1 MPRDCCFNNNVA
13 RALVRAGHSQ
23 HIGQALSQDKVVHW
37 LMPVVWRL
45 FSTLVR
51 GHQESVGTSVDH
63 GICHA
68 QGAVVLLLLLL
79 PIAAV
84 AATSP
89 VVLPIEVVGADG
101 TTASVTVDVPDAQAS
116 RVRSLR
122 MQIHGLGYADMVSV
136 QVNSSAWLALNNDT
150 VTVAEPGKSYG
161 GIGGGFATLKVT
173 LPLPPGAVAA
183 GTNAVCF
190 RFNRSDGLSSGFRVL
205 AFNFITADGEMVL
218 PATAFSQEDPN
229 KWTPPRSD
237 PSDISTGKALWYGAQ
252 LVANNRPSAP
262 AIHAHCA
269 DCHSQDGRDLKYFNF
284 SNASIVARS
293 QFHGLSALQG
303 EQIASYIRELPV
315 PNPGRPWN
323 PPYQPGPGLDAK
335 PASDWTAGAG
345 LLWALDSDDA
355 SLPFIFAIGPQSPGA
370 GVPITAETFRPDG
383 NLNPR
388 QIPISL
394 QLPDWN
400 HWLPRVHPVDAWG
413 QDFLQSDVYTSSA
426 SVRMLLASP
435 QLAKLIS
442 AGDIVNLFDKWNKAQ
457 RKFLTR
463 YQPRIASEW
472 SPDLTNKVYSTQLW
486 QLVKAWE
493 LAQEFQL
500 EGRGQEFYGATGEP
514 RTWFNTIPLATAPA
528 EANIPD
534 GPNGMGGSALTS
546 EYFNNAWYELQ
557 IVVNSGNHRRHGR
570 TPIDWVYVIDRFR
583 DMYRE
588 SHRPEPTRLL
598 VAVIKAMQWSDPK
611 LGPDNQLNGWR
622 PDDTV
627 DPRIMVS
634 PAWALMF
641 QPLKPDV
648 RQAITE
654 NLLTAWLDKNL
665 KYRTAQYFVQGA
677 TGRNYSPPKE
687 IATISGGNVSAAAP
701 QFEAAGVSP
710 LTIKRLQQW
719 GRAYKNMGESLHY

>member
-1 MPRDCCFNNNVA
+1 M
-13 RALVRAGHSQ
+13 
-23 HIGQALSQDKVVHW
+23 
-37 LMPVVWRL
+37 L
-45 FSTLVR
+45 F
-51 GHQESVGTSVDH
+51 
-63 GICHA
+63 
-68 QGAVVLLLLLL
+68 LLL
-79 PIAAV
+79 PIAGAA
-84 AATSP
+84 AATGP
-89 VVLPIEVVGADG
+89 VVLPVEVVGADG
-101 TTASVTVDVPDAQAS
+101 TTATVTADVPETQAS
-116 RVRSLR
+116 RIRSLW

-136 QVNSSAWLALNNDT
+136 QVNASAWQALNNDT
-150 VTVAEPGKSYG
+150 VAVAEPGKSYG
-161 GIGGGFATLKVT
+161 GIGGGFATLKLT
-173 LPLPPGAVAA
+173 MPLPPGTVTA
-183 GTNAVCF
+183 GANTIRF

-205 AFNFITADGEMVL
+205 AFNFTMADGGMVL
-218 PATAFSQEDPN
+218 PVTAFSQEDPN
-229 KWTPPRSD
+229 TWTAPRRD
-237 PSDISTGKALWYGAQ
+237 PSDISAGKALWYSAP
-252 LVANNRPSAP
+252 LVANNRPGAP

-269 DCHSQDGRDLKYFNF
+269 DCHAQDGRDLKYFNF

-293 QFHGLSALQG
+293 QFHGLSAIQA
-303 EQIASYIRELPV
+303 EQVASYIRELPV

-335 PASDWTAGAG
+335 PAGDWGAGAG
-345 LLWALDSDDA
+345 LSWALDNDDA
-355 SLPFIFAIGPQSPGA
+355 SLPFIFASG
-370 GVPITAETFRPDG
+370 PITAKTFRPDG

-400 HWLPRVHPVDAWG
+400 HWLPRVHPSDAWG
-413 QDFLQSDVYTSSA
+413 QDFLQSDAYTSNG
-426 SVRMLLASP
+426 SVRTLLASP

-442 AGDIVNLFDKWNKAQ
+442 TGEIVNVFDKWNKSQ

-463 YQPRIASEW
+463 YQPRNASEW

-514 RTWFNTIPLATAPA
+514 RTWFNTIPLATAPI
-528 EANIPD
+528 EAGIPD

-546 EYFNNAWYELQ
+546 EYFNNAWYEVQ
-557 IVVNSGNHRRHGR
+557 IVVNGGNHRRHGR
-570 TPIDWVYVIDRFR
+570 TPVDWVYVIDRFR

-611 LGPDNQLNGWR
+611 LGPDNQLKGWR

-627 DPRIMVS
+627 DPRIMVNTEWL
-634 PAWALMF
+634 PMF

-648 RQAITE
+648 RRTITE
-654 NLLTAWLDKNL
+654 NMLTAWLDKNL
-665 KYRTAQYFVQGA
+665 KYRTAQYFTQGT
-677 TGRNYSPPKE
+677 TGRNYTPPKE
-687 IATISGGNVSAAAP
+687 IAAISGGNVSAAAP

-710 LTIKRLQQW
+710 QTIERLQKW
-719 GRAYKNMGESLHY
+719 GRVYANMAASLHY